1 MNLTMAEQ
9 FKEKSKTA
17 DSKMLFAFSGFLKC
31 AMQCDGDKVL
41 DEEVLEI
48 KKYFNKPGMC
58 QVYRNSEGVY
68 IVMITEDMCYISTYP
83 GEYKH
88 EYDWH
93 TIKCPKGLF
102 IFEQDDSLVEQ
113 ATLAMIDLVYLV
125 KERSIRMN
133 RKELMKS
140 FIQRIFEYNDPEDDD
155 DYDEDD
161 KDYDDEDDLK

>member
-1 MNLTMAEQ
+1 MNSTMTKAS
-9 FKEKSKTA
+9 KDKSKIA

-58 QVYRNSEGVY
+58 QVYRNSKGVY

-125 KERSIRMN
+125 KERSVRMN

-155 DYDEDD
+155 DYE
-161 KDYDDEDDLK
+161 EDDLK